1 MIKTAGTSSV
11 LAADAPSATYTA
23 SGPPRTLST
32 RTVTQSRAG
41 TATSPNPQNRNSFRS
56 SFGSQRKARPDAAQD
71 DAAGYE
77 SPPPADPSESDLS
90 SDEDVPSQSM
100 ARSQA
105 FRRPTH
111 RRGAKKGG
119 GLLSYDE
126 ADDDDD
132 EDNES
137 SGGFLPFA
145 AVNASKN
152 EDIAATLRSPP
163 PKRTTAT
170 QRPTIIESSTSSGSS
185 AAAPTRQHQMDP
197 ASALSPR
204 QRAVLSPRSK
214 GSEGAPSMG
223 SSFSDLDGMF
233 GSHAELFLYLSRYA
247 DTISQTP
254 VSHNL
259 PSKTPI

>member
-1 MIKTAGTSSV
+1 MIKTAATSSV
-11 LAADAPSATYTA
+11 LAADTPFATNTA
-23 SGPPRTLST
+23 SGPSRTLST
-32 RTVTQSRAG
+32 RTVTQSRIG
-41 TATSPNPQNRNSFRS
+41 IVTSPNPQNRNSFRS
-56 SFGSQRKARPDAAQD
+56 SFGSQRKVRPNAAQED
-71 DAAGYE
+71 TAGYE
-77 SPPPADPSESDLS
+77 SPPPADPSESESS

-126 ADDDDD
+126 ADDDED
-132 EDNES
+132 EDDES

-145 AVNASKN
+145 AINSSKN

-163 PKRTTAT
+163 PKRTTTT
-170 QRPTIIESSTSSGSS
+170 QHPTIIESSTSSGSS
-185 AAAPTRQHQMDP
+185 AAAPPRQHEKDP
-197 ASALSPR
+197 ARALSPR
-204 QRAVLSPRSK
+204 QRAVLSPRFK

-233 GSHAELFLYLSRYA
+233 HSHSGPNHLC
-247 DTISQTP
+247 
-254 VSHNL
+254 L
-259 PSKTPI
+259 P

>member
-11 LAADAPSATYTA
+11 LAPDAAFATYTV
-23 SGPPRTLST
+23 SGPSRTLST

-41 TATSPNPQNRNSFRS
+41 NTTSPNPQNRNSFRS
-56 SFGSQRKARPDAAQD
+56 SFGSQRKVRPDTTQE
-71 DAAGYE
+71 DAAGFE
-77 SPPPADPSESDLS
+77 SPPPADPSESELS

-111 RRGAKKGG
+111 HRGAKKGG

-132 EDNES
+132 DDES

-145 AVNASKN
+145 AVNPSKS

-163 PKRTTAT
+163 PKRTTTT

-185 AAAPTRQHQMDP
+185 AAAPPRQHQTDP

-223 SSFSDLDGMF
+223 SSFSDLDGMSF
-233 GSHAELFLYLSRYA
+233 NP
-247 DTISQTP
+247 T
-254 VSHNL
+254 
-259 PSKTPI
+259 